1 MRLTSKWK
9 SIFFAAGLALA
20 LGACSCLPKGVA
32 DLDVGVKERGIAS
45 WYGDDFHGWVTASGD
60 LYDMHALTGA
70 HRTLPLGTVVRV
82 TNVVN
87 GRHVMV
93 RINDRGPYVNGRIL
107 DLSLASARRL
117 GMVEDGVA
125 AVHLEVV
132 GQAAGMPLTAEPR
145 SFLEGTALTITPDA
159 GQEWTSARIWEQL
172 NPDALQ
178 NHRALRLPPGDML
191 RERRARRV
199 ADILAADRRTYDVA
213 TLELS

>member
-1 MRLTSKWK
+1 MRLTSQWK
-9 SIFFAAGLALA
+9 SILFAAGLALA

-125 AVHLEVV
+125 AVHLEVI
-132 GQAAGMPLTAEPR
+132 GQAGGMPLTAEPR
-145 SFLEGTALTITPDA
+145 SFLEGTALMITPDL
-159 GQEWTSARIWEQL
+159 GREWTSARIWEQL

-191 RERRARRV
+191 HERRARRV
-199 ADILAADRRTYDVA
+199 ADILAADRRAYDVA